1 MENNQKINNNDDDLV
16 IIINHINNS
25 RSKTLINYK
34 LKERRVVDVKVVND
48 IFPKYGFFYDL
59 MEICTNQLHAYEE
72 YTIEDFN
79 VFVDTLYAKL
89 EEVAKIY
96 KAEVQSHY
104 NI

>member
-1 MENNQKINNNDDDLV
+1 
-16 IIINHINNS
+16 
-25 RSKTLINYK
+25 
-34 LKERRVVDVKVVND
+34 
-48 IFPKYGFFYDL
+48 

-79 VFVDTLYAKL
+79 VFVDSLYAKL

-96 KAEVQSHY
+96 KAEVESHY